1 MVSLLLVG
9 CWKENDGE
17 KNYEDKPQRAASATM
32 ERAMG
37 LLSHLMLMT
46 KEKGDTLLANQKITL
61 IDYDSFLGQ
70 MEYEIT
76 ADDLHITWET
86 MPGSDAQG
94 GSIGNTR
101 IKGTGTVRT
110 LEEYPLV
117 MNFETISDLL
127 FKSTRFWDARVY
139 DESETRFISGAAQVK
154 FLSMNLSNPST
165 LSAWC
170 GGGGCEGSVPMP
182 SSHVPRHSYSWW

>member
-1 MVSLLLVG
+1 MKRNLLYLCMVSLLLVG

-76 ADDLHITWET
+76 TDDLHITWET

-139 DESETRFISGAAQVK
+139 DQSETRFISGAAQVK
-154 FLSMNLSNPST
+154 VSGGMPGDSPLEFLM
-165 LSAWC
+165 
-170 GGGGCEGSVPMP
+170 
-182 SSHVPRHSYSWW
+182 RK

>member
-1 MVSLLLVG
+1 
-9 CWKENDGE
+9 
-17 KNYEDKPQRAASATM
+17 
-32 ERAMG
+32 
-37 LLSHLMLMT
+37 
-46 KEKGDTLLANQKITL
+46 
-61 IDYDSFLGQ
+61 
-70 MEYEIT
+70 
-76 ADDLHITWET
+76 

-154 FLSMNLSNPST
+154 VSGGMPGDSPLEFLM
-165 LSAWC
+165 
-170 GGGGCEGSVPMP
+170 
-182 SSHVPRHSYSWW
+182 RK

>member
-1 MVSLLLVG
+1 MKRNLLYLCMFSLLLVS

-37 LLSHLMLMT
+37 LLSHL
-46 KEKGDTLLANQKITL
+46 
-61 IDYDSFLGQ
+61 
-70 MEYEIT
+70 
-76 ADDLHITWET
+76 DDLHIIWET

-154 FLSMNLSNPST
+154 VSGGMPGDSPLEFLM
-165 LSAWC
+165 
-170 GGGGCEGSVPMP
+170 
-182 SSHVPRHSYSWW
+182 RK